1 MSSETGKIDLKQLRI
16 EIDKIDDEILKLFLK
31 RMETV
36 SKVANYKKEHNLSAL
51 QKGREREIL
60 KNVSEKSSDEM
71 ADYSRM
77 LFMCLME
84 LSKDYQNKIN
94 EKSGGELAL
103 KIQNALD
110 TTAKIFPQSGTVAC
124 QGIEGAYSQIAC
136 DRFFKNPEIKYVKT
150 FEDVFKAVENG
161 TCEYGILPI
170 ENSIHGTVIA
180 VYDLMKNY
188 NFHIIK
194 SVKLKINHALMAN
207 KGAKLSDIKEIVSHE
222 QAIGQCSE
230 FLKNY
235 PEIKVTVCENT
246 AVAAK
251 LVRDS
256 KRLDI
261 AAISSPDCA
270 ENYELS
276 ILDDKIANSDS
287 NFTRFICITKELLI
301 YPGADR
307 ISIIM
312 NLPHTPGSLNNT
324 ISKFA
329 AAGLNLTKL
338 ESRPIAGRDFEFSF
352 YFDLEASI
360 YAEET
365 VRILEELSSGN
376 SNLIFLGSYLQI

>member
-1 MSSETGKIDLKQLRI
+1 MN
-16 EIDKIDDEILKLFLK
+16 
-31 RMETV
+31 
-36 SKVANYKKEHNLSAL
+36 SK
-51 QKGREREIL
+51 
-60 KNVSEKSSDEM
+60 
-71 ADYSRM
+71 
-77 LFMCLME
+77 
-84 LSKDYQNKIN
+84 
-94 EKSGGELAL
+94 GELAN
-103 KIQNALD
+103 KIQKALEN
-110 TTAKIFPQSGTVAC
+110 TPQIFPQSGSVAC

-136 DRFFKNPEIKYVKT
+136 DRLFKNPDISYVKT

-161 TCEYGILPI
+161 TCKYGMLPI

-194 SVKLKINHALMAN
+194 SIKLKINHALMAN
-207 KGAKLSDIKEIVSHE
+207 KGAKISDIKEIVSHE

-230 FLKNY
+230 FLKDY
-235 PEIKVTVCENT
+235 PDIKVTVCENT

-251 LVRDS
+251 FVADS
-256 KRLDI
+256 NRLDI

-270 ENYELS
+270 ENYGLS
-276 ILDDKIANSDS
+276 VIDDNIANSDS

-312 NLPHTPGSLNNT
+312 NLPHTPGSLNST

-329 AAGLNLTKL
+329 MAGLNLTKL

-365 VRILEELSSGN
+365 VRILDELSVGN
-376 SNLIFLGSYLQI
+376 NNLIFLGSYLQV

>member
-1 MSSETGKIDLKQLRI
+1 MDLKELRN
-16 EIDKIDDEILKLFLK
+16 EIDAIDDEILRLFLK
-31 RMETV
+31 RMETA
-36 SKVANYKKEHNLSAL
+36 SKVADYKKENNISTL

-60 KNVSEKSSDEM
+60 KKVSEKSGKEM
-71 ADYSRM
+71 ADYSRV
-77 LFMCLME
+77 LFNCLMD
-84 LSKDYQNKIN
+84 LSKSYQNKRN
-94 EKSGGELAL
+94 SKSGGELSA
-103 KIQNALD
+103 KIQKALEK
-110 TTAKIFPQSGTVAC
+110 TPQIFPQSGMVAC

-136 DRFFKNPEIKYVKT
+136 DRLFKNPQIKYVNT
-150 FEDVFKAVENG
+150 FDDVFKAVENG
-161 TCEYGILPI
+161 SCTYGILPI

-194 SVKLKINHALMAN
+194 SVKLKINHVLMAN
-207 KGAKLSDIKEIVSHE
+207 KGASLSSITEIVSHE
-222 QAIGQCSE
+222 QAIGQCSK
-230 FLKNY
+230 FLNNF
-235 PEIKVTVCENT
+235 PDIKITVCENT

-251 LVRDS
+251 LVADS
-256 KRLDI
+256 KRTDI

-270 ENYELS
+270 ENYGLS
-276 ILDDKIANSDS
+276 IIDENIANSDS

-312 NLPHTPGSLNNT
+312 NLPHTPGSLNST

-329 AAGLNLTKL
+329 MAGLNLTKL

-365 VRILEELSSGN
+365 QRILDELSTGN
-376 SNLIFLGSYLQI
+376 NNIIFLGSYLQI

>member
-1 MSSETGKIDLKQLRI
+1 MDLEDLRK
-16 EIDKIDDEILKLFLK
+16 EINEIDDEILKLFLK
-31 RMETV
+31 RMETA
-36 SKVANYKKEHNLSAL
+36 SKVADYKRENNLSTL
-51 QKGREREIL
+51 QKCREREIL
-60 KNVSEKSSDEM
+60 KRVSEKSGTEM

-77 LFMCLME
+77 LFSCLMD
-84 LSKDYQNKIN
+84 LSKSYQNKRN
-94 EKSGGELAL
+94 VTSCGELSAKIKKAL
-103 KIQNALD
+103 EI
-110 TTAKIFPQSGTVAC
+110 TPTIFPQVGTVAC

-136 DRFFKNPEIKYVKT
+136 DRLFKNPDIKYVKT
-150 FEDVFKAVENG
+150 FEDVFKAVESG
-161 TCEYGILPI
+161 TCKYGILPI

-194 SVKLKINHALMAN
+194 SIKLKINHALMAN
-207 KGAKLSDIKEIVSHE
+207 KGALLSNIKEIVSHE

-235 PEIKVTVCENT
+235 PDIKVTVCENT

-251 LVRDS
+251 LVADS

-270 ENYELS
+270 ENYGLS
-276 ILDDKIANSDS
+276 IIDDTIANSDS

-312 NLPHTPGSLNNT
+312 NLPHTPGSLNST

-329 AAGLNLTKL
+329 TAGLNLTKL
-338 ESRPIAGRDFEFSF
+338 ESRPITGRDFEFSF

-365 VRILEELSSGN
+365 VRILDELSSGN
-376 SNLIFLGSYLQI
+376 NNLIFLGSYLQV

>member
-1 MSSETGKIDLKQLRI
+1 MDLKELRN
-16 EIDKIDDEILKLFLK
+16 EIDAIDDEILRLFLK
-31 RMETV
+31 RMETA
-36 SKVANYKKEHNLSAL
+36 SKVADYKKENNISTL

-60 KNVSEKSSDEM
+60 KKVSEKSGKEM
-71 ADYSRM
+71 ADYSRV
-77 LFMCLME
+77 LFNCLMD
-84 LSKDYQNKIN
+84 LSKSYQNKRN
-94 EKSGGELAL
+94 SKSGGELSV
-103 KIQNALD
+103 KIQKALEK
-110 TTAKIFPQSGTVAC
+110 TPQIFPQSGMVAC

-136 DRFFKNPEIKYVKT
+136 DRLFKNPQIKYVNT
-150 FEDVFKAVENG
+150 FDDVFKAVENG
-161 TCEYGILPI
+161 SCTYGILPI

-194 SVKLKINHALMAN
+194 SVKLKINHVLMAN
-207 KGAKLSDIKEIVSHE
+207 KGASLSSITEIVSHE
-222 QAIGQCSE
+222 QAIGQCSK
-230 FLKNY
+230 FLNNF
-235 PEIKVTVCENT
+235 PDIKITVCENT

-251 LVRDS
+251 LVADS
-256 KRLDI
+256 KRTDI

-270 ENYELS
+270 ENYGLS
-276 ILDDKIANSDS
+276 IIDENIANSDS

-312 NLPHTPGSLNNT
+312 NLPHTPGSLNST

-329 AAGLNLTKL
+329 MAGLNLTKL

-365 VRILEELSSGN
+365 QRILDELSTGN
-376 SNLIFLGSYLQI
+376 NNIIFLGSYLQI

>member
-1 MSSETGKIDLKQLRI
+1 MELEKLRD
-16 EIDKIDDEILKLFLK
+16 EIDACDTEILKLFLK
-31 RMETV
+31 RMEIA
-36 SKVANYKKEHNLSAL
+36 SKVADYKKENNLSTL

-60 KNVSEKSSDEM
+60 KKVSEKSGEEM
-71 ADYSRM
+71 ADYSRI
-77 LFMCLME
+77 LFTTLMD
-84 LSKDYQNKIN
+84 LSKSYQNKRN
-94 EKSGGELAL
+94 AKTDGEFSKKIKKAL
-103 KIQNALD
+103 SN
-110 TTAKIFPQSGTVAC
+110 TPPIFPQSGTVAC

-136 DRFFKNPEIKYVKT
+136 DKLFKNPDIKYVKT
-150 FEDVFKAVENG
+150 FEDVFRAVDEG
-161 TCEYGILPI
+161 TCDYGILPI

-207 KGAKLSDIKEIVSHE
+207 KGATLSDISEIVSHE

-235 PEIKVTVCENT
+235 PHIKVTVCENT
-246 AVAAK
+246 AIAAK
-251 LVRDS
+251 LVADS
-256 KRLDI
+256 GRCDI

-270 ENYELS
+270 ENYGLC
-276 ILDDKIANSDS
+276 IIDDKIANSDS

-312 NLPHTPGSLNNT
+312 NLPHTPGSLNNI

-329 AAGLNLTKL
+329 IAGLNLTKL

-365 VRILEELSSGN
+365 VRIMDELSSGN
-376 SNLIFLGSYLQI
+376 NNVIFLGSYLQS

>member
-1 MSSETGKIDLKQLRI
+1 MGLEELRN
-16 EIDKIDDEILKLFLK
+16 EIDVIDDQILELFLK
-31 RMETV
+31 RMETA
-36 SKVANYKKEHNLSAL
+36 SKVADYKKEHNLSTL

-60 KNVSEKSSDEM
+60 KKVSEKSGEEM
-71 ADYSRM
+71 EEYSRM
-77 LFMCLME
+77 LFSCLMD
-84 LSKDYQNKIN
+84 LSKSYQNKRN
-94 EKSGGELAL
+94 TESDTELSDMI
-103 KIQNALD
+103 KRALD
-110 TTAKIFPQSGTVAC
+110 VTPKIFPQSGTVVC

-136 DRFFKNPEIKYVKT
+136 DRLFKNPDIKYVKS

-161 TCEYGILPI
+161 ECEYGILPI

-207 KGAKLSDIKEIVSHE
+207 KGAKLSQIREVVSHE
-222 QAIGQCSE
+222 QALGQCSA

-235 PEIKVTVCENT
+235 PDIKITVCENT
-246 AVAAK
+246 AMAAK
-251 LVRDS
+251 LVADS
-256 KRLDI
+256 KRNDI

-270 ENYELS
+270 EIYGLS
-276 ILDDKIANSDS
+276 VLEDNVANSDS
-287 NFTRFICITKELLI
+287 NFTRFICIAKDLLI

-312 NLPHTPGSLNNT
+312 NLPHTPGSLNST

-329 AAGLNLTKL
+329 MAGLNLTKL

-365 VRILEELSSGN
+365 VRILNELSSGN

>member
-1 MSSETGKIDLKQLRI
+1 MDLEELRNQIDA
-16 EIDKIDDEILKLFLK
+16 IDDEILKLFLK
-31 RMETV
+31 RMETA
-36 SKVANYKKEHNLSAL
+36 SKVADYKKENNLSTL
-51 QKGREREIL
+51 QKNREREIL
-60 KNVSEKSSDEM
+60 KKVSEMSGNEM
-71 ADYSRM
+71 ADYSRI
-77 LFMCLME
+77 LFTTLMDLSKSYQNKRNANVGGE
-84 LSKDYQNKIN
+84 LSKKI
-94 EKSGGELAL
+94 KKAL
-103 KIQNALD
+103 SSTPQ
-110 TTAKIFPQSGTVAC
+110 IFPQSGTVAC

-136 DRFFKNPEIKYVKT
+136 DRLFKTPDIKYVKT

-161 TCEYGILPI
+161 TCTYGILPI

-207 KGAKLSDIKEIVSHE
+207 KIVPLSDIKEVVSHE
-222 QAIGQCSE
+222 QAIGQCYE

-235 PEIKVTVCENT
+235 PDIKVTVCENT

-251 LVRDS
+251 IVADS
-256 KRLDI
+256 GRCDI

-270 ENYELS
+270 ENYGLC
-276 ILDDKIANSDS
+276 IINDKIANSDS

-312 NLPHTPGSLNNT
+312 NLPHTPGSLNST

-329 AAGLNLTKL
+329 MAGVNLTKL

-365 VRILEELSSGN
+365 VRILDELSSGN
-376 SNLIFLGSYLQI
+376 NNLIFLGSYLQS

>member
-1 MSSETGKIDLKQLRI
+1 MDLEDLRN

-31 RMETV
+31 RMSV
-36 SKVANYKKEHNLSAL
+36 SSKVADYKRENNLSTL

-60 KNVSEKSSDEM
+60 KRVAEKSGDEM

-77 LFMCLME
+77 LFTTLMDLSKSYQNKRNARVGGE
-84 LSKDYQNKIN
+84 LSKKI
-94 EKSGGELAL
+94 K
-103 KIQNALD
+103 KALD
-110 TTAKIFPQSGTVAC
+110 NTPQIFPQSGTVAC

-136 DRFFKNPEIKYVKT
+136 DRLFKNPDIKYVKT

-161 TCEYGILPI
+161 SCSYGILPI

-194 SVKLKINHALMAN
+194 SIKLKINHALMAN
-207 KGAKLSDIKEIVSHE
+207 QGAELSDIKEIFSHE

-230 FLKNY
+230 FLKEY
-235 PEIKVTVCENT
+235 PDIKITVCENT

-251 LVRDS
+251 FVADS
-256 KRLDI
+256 GRCDI

-270 ENYELS
+270 ENYGLS
-276 ILDDKIANSDS
+276 VLNDNIANSDS

-312 NLPHTPGSLNNT
+312 NLPHTPGSLNSI
-324 ISKFA
+324 ISNFA
-329 AAGLNLTKL
+329 MAGLNLTKL

-365 VRILEELSSGN
+365 VSILDELASGN
-376 SNLIFLGSYLQI
+376 NNLIFLGSYLQS

>member
-1 MSSETGKIDLKQLRI
+1 MGLEESRK
-16 EIDKIDDEILKLFLK
+16 EIDRIDDEILKLFLK
-31 RMETV
+31 RMETASKIADFKRENKLSTLQKDRERAILNRVSQHSGEEMAEYARLLFTTLMDV
-36 SKVANYKKEHNLSAL
+36 SKSYQNKRNARGE
-51 QKGREREIL
+51 G
-60 KNVSEKSSDEM
+60 
-71 ADYSRM
+71 
-77 LFMCLME
+77 E
-84 LSKDYQNKIN
+84 LSKKI
-94 EKSGGELAL
+94 K
-103 KIQNALD
+103 NALLK
-110 TTAKIFPQSGTVAC
+110 TPKIFPQSGTVAC

-136 DRFFKNPEIKYVKT
+136 ERLFKNPDIKFVKS
-150 FEDVFKAVENG
+150 FEDVFKEVENG

-194 SVKLKINHALMAN
+194 SVKLKINHALMA
-207 KGAKLSDIKEIVSHE
+207 KKSVDLSKIKEIVSHE

-230 FLKNY
+230 FLKHY
-235 PEIKVTVCENT
+235 LDIKVTVCENT

-251 LVRDS
+251 LVADS
-256 KRLDI
+256 DREDI

-270 ENYELS
+270 ENYGLFV
-276 ILDDKIANSDS
+276 LDDNVANSDS

-312 NLPHTPGSLNNT
+312 NLPHTPGSLNRT

-329 AAGLNLTKL
+329 MAGVNLTKL

-360 YAEET
+360 YAEKT
-365 VRILEELSSGN
+365 VCILDEIASGN
-376 SNLIFLGSYLQI
+376 NHLIFLGSYLQS

>member
-1 MSSETGKIDLKQLRI
+1 MSLEELRN
-16 EIDKIDDEILKLFLK
+16 EIDAIDDEILKLFLK
-31 RMETV
+31 RMEV
-36 SKVANYKKEHNLSAL
+36 ASKVADYKRENNLSTL

-60 KNVSEKSSDEM
+60 KKVSEKSGSELEN
-71 ADYSRM
+71 YSRT
-77 LFMCLME
+77 LFTTLMN
-84 LSKDYQNKIN
+84 LSKNYQDKRNSKGDGVLSEKI
-94 EKSGGELAL
+94 KKAL
-103 KIQNALD
+103 E
-110 TTAKIFPQSGTVAC
+110 TTPRIFPQTGSVAC

-136 DRFFKNPEIKYVKT
+136 DKLFKDSDIKYVKT
-150 FEDVFKAVENG
+150 FEDVFREVENG
-161 TCEYGILPI
+161 SCSYGILPI

-194 SVKLKINHALMAN
+194 SIKVKINHALMAN
-207 KGAKLSDIKEIVSHE
+207 HSATPSAIKEIVSHE
-222 QAIGQCSE
+222 QALGQCSE

-235 PEIKVTVCENT
+235 PNVKITVCENT

-251 LVRDS
+251 LVADS
-256 KRLDI
+256 GRTDI

-270 ENYELS
+270 DIYGLS
-276 ILDDKIANSDS
+276 VLNDKISNSDS

-312 NLPHTPGSLNNT
+312 NLPHTPGALHST

-329 AAGLNLTKL
+329 MAGLNLTKL

-360 YAEET
+360 YAQET
-365 VRILEELSSGN
+365 IEILDELASGN
-376 SNLIFLGSYLQI
+376 NNLIFLGSYLQS

>member
-1 MSSETGKIDLKQLRI
+1 MGLEELRN
-16 EIDKIDDEILKLFLK
+16 EIDVIDDQILELFLK
-31 RMETV
+31 RMKV
-36 SKVANYKKEHNLSAL
+36 ASKVADYKKEHNLSTL

-60 KNVSEKSSDEM
+60 KRVSEKSGEEMDE
-71 ADYSRM
+71 YSRM
-77 LFMCLME
+77 LFTCLMD
-84 LSKDYQNKIN
+84 LSKNYQNKRNTESDTQLSDMI
-94 EKSGGELAL
+94 KR
-103 KIQNALD
+103 ALD
-110 TTAKIFPQSGTVAC
+110 VTPKIFPQSGIVAC

-136 DRFFKNPEIKYVKT
+136 DRLFKNPDIKYVKS

-161 TCEYGILPI
+161 ECEYGILPI
-170 ENSIHGTVIA
+170 ENSIHGTVIT

-207 KGAKLSDIKEIVSHE
+207 KGTKLSQIREVVSHE
-222 QAIGQCSE
+222 QALGQCSV

-235 PEIKVTVCENT
+235 TDIKITVCENT

-251 LVRDS
+251 LVADS
-256 KRLDI
+256 KRNDI

-270 ENYELS
+270 EIYGLS
-276 ILDDKIANSDS
+276 VLEDNVANSDS
-287 NFTRFICITKELLI
+287 NFTRFICIAKELLI

-312 NLPHTPGSLNNT
+312 NLPHTPGSLNST
-324 ISKFA
+324 ISKFSI
-329 AAGLNLTKL
+329 AGLNLTKL

-365 VRILEELSSGN
+365 VRILNELSSGN

>member
-1 MSSETGKIDLKQLRI
+1 
-16 EIDKIDDEILKLFLK
+16 
-31 RMETV
+31 MEV
-36 SKVANYKKEHNLSAL
+36 ASKVADYKKENNISTL

-60 KNVSEKSSDEM
+60 KRVSEKSGDEM
-71 ADYSRM
+71 AEYSRM
-77 LFMCLME
+77 LFATLMDLSKSYQNKRNAEVSGE
-84 LSKDYQNKIN
+84 LSKEIK
-94 EKSGGELAL
+94 KALASTP
-103 KIQNALD
+103 Q
-110 TTAKIFPQSGTVAC
+110 IFPQSGTVAC

-136 DRFFKNPEIKYVKT
+136 DRLFKNPDIKYVKT
-150 FEDVFKAVENG
+150 FEDVFKAVEDG
-161 TCEYGILPI
+161 TCDYGILPI

-180 VYDLMKNY
+180 VYDLMKKY
-188 NFHIIK
+188 EFHIIK
-194 SVKLKINHALMAN
+194 SIKMKINHALMAN
-207 KGAKLSDIKEIVSHE
+207 RGAEISGIKEIVSHE

-230 FLKNY
+230 FLKDY
-235 PEIKVTVCENT
+235 PDIKITVCENT

-251 LVRDS
+251 LVADS
-256 KRLDI
+256 GRCDI

-270 ENYELS
+270 ENYGLS
-276 ILDDKIANSDS
+276 ILNDKIANSDS

-312 NLPHTPGSLNNT
+312 NLPHTPGALNST

-329 AAGLNLTKL
+329 MAGLNLTKL

-365 VRILEELSSGN
+365 VGILDELASGN
-376 SNLIFLGSYLQI
+376 NNLIFLGSYLQA